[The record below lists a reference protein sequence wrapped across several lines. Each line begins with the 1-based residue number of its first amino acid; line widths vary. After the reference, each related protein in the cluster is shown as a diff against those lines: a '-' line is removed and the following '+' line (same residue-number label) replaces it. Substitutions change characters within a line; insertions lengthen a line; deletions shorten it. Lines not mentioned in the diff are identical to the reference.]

1 MKKRLASLD
10 ILRGFDMFFI
20 VGGAALIMAFCVWA
34 GFGKECV
41 LYRQMIHVR
50 WHGLAFMDTIF
61 PLFLFIAGAAF
72 PFSLAGQRERGYGNR
87 RIVLRIVK
95 RALVLVVLGAVYNG
109 VLSTPDFAH
118 ARYPS
123 VLARIGLGWAGA
135 ALLTVFLGV
144 RARIGIAVATLAGY
158 WALLRFVPS
167 PDAAPGADPFAL
179 ESCLATWVDSA
190 VLPAGKFDPEGVLS
204 TIPAVVTGLLG
215 VFTGEF
221 LRRHRAEDEGAKPTL
236 VLLASA
242 AALIAVG
249 VVWANWFPI
258 NKKLWTSTFVLVVGG
273 YSVAMLAAFH
283 WLFDVRGWTRVGFF
297 FKVIG
302 MNSIT
307 IYLVKRIVGF
317 DAANK
322 LLFGGLA
329 GLFAP
334 EAGAV
339 VLSVGFLVLVWVFL
353 YFLYRKGLFLK
364 V

>member
-1 MKKRLASLD
+1 MKRLVSLD

-20 VGGAALIMAFCVWA
+20 VGGATLVMALCGAF
-34 GFGKECV
+34 GFGKECF

-61 PLFLFIAGAAF
+61 PLFLFIAGASF
-72 PFSLAGQRERGYGNR
+72 PFSLAKQRESGRTTGE
-87 RIVLRIVK
+87 IVLKIAK
-95 RALVLVVLGAVYNG
+95 RALVLVLLGMVYNG
-109 VLSTPDFAH
+109 VLSSPDFAH

-144 RARIGIAVATLAGY
+144 RARIGVAAAILVGY

-179 ESCLATWVDSA
+179 ESCLANWVDSA
-190 VLPAGKFDPEGVLS
+190 VLPGGKFDPEGVLS
-204 TIPAVVTGLLG
+204 TLPSVATGLLG
-215 VFTGEF
+215 VFSGEY
-221 LRRHRAEDEGAKPTL
+221 LLRHRGADEGTRTTL
-236 VLLASA
+236 VLLAVA
-242 AALIAVG
+242 AALVAAGLLGSAV
-249 VVWANWFPI
+249 FPI

-273 YSVAMLAAFH
+273 YSTAMLAAFH
-283 WLFDVRGWTRVGFF
+283 WMFDVKGWTKAGFF

-302 MNSIT
+302 MNSIAV
-307 IYLVKRIVGF
+307 YLFRRIVGF
-317 DAANK
+317 DGANK

-329 GLFAP
+329 GLFPP
-334 EAGAV
+334 EVGAAV
-339 VLSVGFLVLVWVFL
+339 MAVGYLILVWGLL
-353 YFLYRKGLFLK
+353 YLLYRKGIFFK